1 MQIQR
6 TIRKIK
12 NRAGKTVYHARVRWR
27 VDSTEKWREM
37 LRRADNASNAQ
48 KKLDTLAAKIE
59 EKGPAQLQTGK
70 VTFRELAQWS
80 KEKYYVPA
88 VYDDHG
94 SKIAGVRGVKA
105 AHHSVDNLVKFF
117 GDTNIRKIDIEKL
130 RAYKVARITGT
141 CELSKVSLATVN
153 RELSKARK
161 LFNIALDKEWIFK
174 TPFTKEASKELIQ
187 EAAET
192 PSPLSIR
199 ELTDEEAERVM
210 KVLNTPEGRHTLP
223 VFIAVQDTGARR
235 GSLLEH
241 LRWKH
246 VNFDEE
252 VIVIT
257 SYKGK
262 NVKRWPVPMTARLK
276 KELLRLELQR
286 RNKDPEALV
295 FELAKVNL
303 RKVWRAAYAE
313 AGVPKGVRLF
323 YSVRHAFGTN
333 MANDGMEL
341 PELARLFG
349 HSDPA
354 MSYRYYNLTKHT
366 IDKARNILNKR
377 AVRR

>member
-6 TIRKIK
+6 TIRKTK
-12 NRAGKTVYHARVRWR
+12 NRAGKTVYHARLRWR
-27 VDSTEKWREM
+27 VNATEKWHEL
-37 LRRADNASNAQ
+37 LRKADNASDAQ
-48 KKLDTLAAKIE
+48 KRLDKLATEIE
-59 EKGPAQLQTGK
+59 EKGPAQLQAGK
-70 VTFRELAQWS
+70 VTFRELAQYA
-80 KEKYYVPA
+80 KDNYYVPA

-94 SKIAGVRGVKA
+94 SKIAGVRGVKE
-105 AHHSVDNLVKFF
+105 AHHCIDNLVKFL
-117 GDTNIRKIDIEKL
+117 GDTDIRKVDVEKL
-130 RAYKVARITGT
+130 QAYKVARITGT
-141 CELSKVSLATVN
+141 HELSKVSLATVN

-161 LFNIALDKEWIFK
+161 LFNIALGKEWILK

-187 EAAET
+187 ESAET
-192 PSPLSIR
+192 PSAVSIR
-199 ELTDEEAERVM
+199 ELTDEEGERVM
-210 KVLNTPEGRHTLP
+210 KALNTPERHHTLP
-223 VFIAVQDTGARR
+223 VFIAAQDTGARR

-252 VIVIT
+252 VITVT

-276 KELLRLELQR
+276 KELLKLQLQR
-286 RNKDPEALV
+286 RNNDPEALV
-295 FELAKVNL
+295 FEEAKVNL

-333 MANDGMEL
+333 MANAGMEL

-349 HSDPA
+349 HSDPT

-377 AVRR
+377 AVAV

>member
-27 VDSTEKWREM
+27 VDAREKWQEM

-48 KKLDTLAAKIE
+48 KVLDKLAAEIE
-59 EKGPAQLQTGK
+59 ERGPAQLQPCK

-80 KEKYYVPA
+80 KDNYYVPA
-88 VYDDHG
+88 IYDDHG

-174 TPFTKEASKELIQ
+174 TPFTGVASNELIQ

-192 PSPLSIR
+192 PCPYRKFHPTIKYLHLR
-199 ELTDEEAERVM
+199 T
-210 KVLNTPEGRHTLP
+210 
-223 VFIAVQDTGARR
+223 
-235 GSLLEH
+235 SLLASSVCEPGQFKSINSPQMRFWRRTGGRIH
-241 LRWKH
+241 K
-246 VNFDEE
+246 
-252 VIVIT
+252 
-257 SYKGK
+257 S
-262 NVKRWPVPMTARLK
+262 PQCRL
-276 KELLRLELQR
+276 
-286 RNKDPEALV
+286 
-295 FELAKVNL
+295 
-303 RKVWRAAYAE
+303 
-313 AGVPKGVRLF
+313 GVRLKRQ
-323 YSVRHAFGTN
+323 VGR
-333 MANDGMEL
+333 EQPRPL
-341 PELARLFG
+341 PCKGR
-349 HSDPA
+349 
-354 MSYRYYNLTKHT
+354 
-366 IDKARNILNKR
+366 R
-377 AVRR
+377 ADAL